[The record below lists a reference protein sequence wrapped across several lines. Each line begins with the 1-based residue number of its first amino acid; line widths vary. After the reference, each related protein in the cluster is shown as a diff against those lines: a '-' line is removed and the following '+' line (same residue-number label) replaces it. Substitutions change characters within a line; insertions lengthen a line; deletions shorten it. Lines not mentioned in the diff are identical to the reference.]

1 MGLSGQ
7 GPHTGVHWCMSTS
20 TTTTTPDKHPISD
33 ESRSKHVDWLL
44 GVTQIPTAAGKEQR
58 VIAWLDR
65 WLAGRDGIEKR
76 VDPHGNIELSLSDAP
91 STEHP
96 IYFTAHLDH
105 PAFVVE
111 QIVSPTELILSF
123 RGGVMSD
130 YFPDAAIR
138 VHTNDNRYASARVIE
153 EHDPDGKEW
162 SETETRPFKMYR
174 ATTDGGSDEP
184 HGASVGDIGTWVLP
198 DAQIIDDEFG
208 GIIHTNACDDLAAV
222 AAALCALDEIRIAQE
237 NGAEKNDVRVLFTL
251 AEEIGFVGAI
261 GASRDGFMPKGSRII
276 ALENSRAFP
285 DSPIHGGPI
294 VRVGDRISVFSPEL
308 TGAVAKV
315 AERIAGGPATPK
327 ASEKQSDMPK
337 WKWQRKLMA
346 GGACEAS
353 VYCAFG
359 YTSTCVCLPLGNY
372 HNMAGLAEAQAGTHE
387 GTPRVGREYVGIDD
401 FHGMVDLLIGCGMDL
416 PQSPGFIER
425 VEKLWNERK
434 FVIGS

>member
-1 MGLSGQ
+1 
-7 GPHTGVHWCMSTS
+7 MS
-20 TTTTTPDKHPISD
+20 
-33 ESRSKHVDWLL
+33 ESPTVEANRHEIPEKRRQAHVDWLL
-44 GVTQIPTAAGKEQR
+44 GVTQVPTATGREHR
-58 VIAWLDR
+58 VIAWIDR

-76 VDPHGNIELSLSDAP
+76 VDAHGNIELSLKDAP
-91 STEHP
+91 TTDHP
-96 IYFTAHLDH
+96 VYFTAHLDH

-111 QIVSPTELILSF
+111 QIVDPNELILSF

-130 YFPDAAIR
+130 YFPDAEIR
-138 VHTNDNRYASARVIE
+138 LHNSENGFTTATIVE
-153 EHDPDGKEW
+153 EHDPDGKAW

-174 ATTDGGSDEP
+174 AKSGQP
-184 HGASVGDIGTWVLP
+184 HAASVGDIGTWALP
-198 DAQIIDDEFG
+198 DAEIVDDEFG

-222 AAALCALDEIRIAQE
+222 AAALCAFDEIRMAQE
-237 NGAEKNDVRVLFTL
+237 NGSDRNDVRVLFTL
-251 AEEIGFVGAI
+251 AEEIGFIGAI

-315 AERIAGGPATPK
+315 AERIAGGPAQPT
-327 ASEKQSDMPK
+327 ASQKQSDMPK

-353 VYCAFG
+353 VYCAYG

-372 HNMAGLAEAQAGTHE
+372 HNMAGLTEAQAGTHE
-387 GTPRVGREYVGIDD
+387 GAPRVGREYVGIDD

>member
-1 MGLSGQ
+1 
-7 GPHTGVHWCMSTS
+7 MST
-20 TTTTTPDKHPISD
+20 TTQTTTPDKHPID
-33 ESRSKHVDWLL
+33 ADTREKHVDWLM
-44 GVTQIPTAAGKEQR
+44 GVTQIPTAAGREQR
-58 VIAWLDR
+58 VVAWIDR
-65 WLAGRDGIEKR
+65 WLTGRGGIEKR
-76 VDPHGNIELSLSDAP
+76 VDPHGNFELSLSKAP
-91 STEHP
+91 KSEHP

-111 QIVSPTELILSF
+111 QIVSPNEMILSF

-130 YFPDAAIR
+130 YFPDAMIR
-138 VHTNDNRYASARVIE
+138 VYTEEDRYATATIHE
-153 EHDPDGKEW
+153 EHDPDGTEW

-174 ATTDGGSDEP
+174 ATSSEP
-184 HGASVGDIGTWVLP
+184 HAASVGDIGTWELP
-198 DAQIIDDEFG
+198 DAEIVDDEFG

-222 AAALCALDEIRIAQE
+222 AAALCALDEIRIAQD
-237 NGAEKNDVRVLFTL
+237 NGAAKNDVRVLFTL

-315 AERIAGGPATPK
+315 AERIAGGPAQPTAAQK
-327 ASEKQSDMPK
+327 MSEMPK

-353 VYCAFG
+353 VYCAYG
-359 YTSTCVCLPLGNY
+359 YISTCVCLPLGNY
-372 HNMAGLAEAQAGTHE
+372 HNMAGLAEAQAGTNE

-416 PQSPGFIER
+416 PQSPGFVER
-425 VEKLWNERK
+425 VEKLWDERK
-434 FVIGS
+434 FVLGS

>member
-1 MGLSGQ
+1 
-7 GPHTGVHWCMSTS
+7 MSNSTETTS
-20 TTTTTPDKHPISD
+20 PDKHLIS
-33 ESRSKHVDWLL
+33 EETRSKHVDWLM
-44 GVTQIPTAAGKEQR
+44 GVTQIPTATGCEQR
-58 VIAWLDR
+58 VVAWIDQ
-65 WLAGRDGIEKR
+65 WVSGREGVEKR
-76 VDPHGNIELSLSDAP
+76 ADPHGNFELSLSSAP
-91 STEHP
+91 KTDHP

-111 QIVSPTELILSF
+111 QIVNETELILSF

-130 YFPDAAIR
+130 YFPDATIR
-138 VHTNDNRYASARVIE
+138 VHTSDEGFVPATIVE

-174 ATTDGGSDEP
+174 ATSTAS
-184 HGASVGDIGTWVLP
+184 HGASVGDIGTWELP

-222 AAALCALDEIRIAQE
+222 AAALCALDEIRIAQQ
-237 NGAEKNDVRVLFTL
+237 NGAVKNDVRVLFTL

-261 GASRDGFMPKGSRII
+261 GASKDGFMPKGSRII
-276 ALENSRAFP
+276 ALENSRAFH

-315 AERIAGGPATPK
+315 AERIAGGPAQPK
-327 ASEKQSDMPK
+327 ASEKMSDMPK

-353 VYCAFG
+353 VYCAYG

-372 HNMAGLAEAQAGTHE
+372 HNMGGLAEAQAGTHE
-387 GTPRVGREYVGIDD
+387 GVPRVGREYVGIDD
-401 FHGMVDLLIGCGMDL
+401 FHGMVDLLIGCGTDL
-416 PQSPGFIER
+416 PKSPGFIER
-425 VEKLWNERK
+425 VEKLWDERK

>member
-1 MGLSGQ
+1 
-7 GPHTGVHWCMSTS
+7 MSSNTP
-20 TTTTTPDKHPISD
+20 TTPTATTPDKHPISD
-33 ESRSKHVDWLL
+33 ETREKHVDWLMGL
-44 GVTQIPTAAGKEQR
+44 TQIPTAAGKEHR
-58 VIAWLDR
+58 VIAWIDR
-65 WLAGRDGIEKR
+65 WLTGRSGIEKR
-76 VDPHGNIELSLSDAP
+76 VDAHGNIELSLGGAP
-91 STEHP
+91 KTDHP
-96 IYFTAHLDH
+96 VYFTAHLDH

-111 QIVSPTELILSF
+111 QITSPTELILSF

-130 YFPDAAIR
+130 YFPDAPIR
-138 VHTNDNRYASARVIE
+138 VYTDDDRYATATISE

-162 SETETRPFKMYR
+162 SETEERPFKMYCAR
-174 ATTDGGSDEP
+174 SEEP
-184 HGASVGDIGTWVLP
+184 HGASVGDVGTWVLP

-222 AAALCALDEIRIAQE
+222 AAALCAFDEIRLAQQQ
-237 NGAEKNDVRVLFTL
+237 GAKKNDVRVLFTL

-315 AERIAGGPATPK
+315 AERIAGGPALPK
-327 ASEKQSDMPK
+327 ASEKMSDMPT

-353 VYCAFG
+353 VYCAYG

-416 PQSPGFIER
+416 PQSPGFMER
-425 VEKLWNERK
+425 VEKLWEGRK

>member
-1 MGLSGQ
+1 
-7 GPHTGVHWCMSTS
+7 MSE
-20 TTTTTPDKHPISD
+20 TPTIEAATHPIPGD
-33 ESRSKHVDWLL
+33 RRQQHVDWLL
-44 GVTQIPTAAGKEQR
+44 GVTRIPTAAGRERR
-58 VIAWLDR
+58 VIDWIDS
-65 WLAGRDGIEKR
+65 WLAQREGIAKR
-76 VDPHGNIELSLSDAP
+76 VDAHGNIELRLVDAP
-91 STEHP
+91 ETDHP
-96 IYFTAHLDH
+96 VYFTAHLDH

-111 QIVSPTELILSF
+111 EVRDGALILSF

-130 YFPDAAIR
+130 YFPDAPIR
-138 VHTNDNRYASARVIE
+138 VHHSDDSFIEATIVE

-174 ATTDGGSDEP
+174 ADCSQASQ
-184 HGASVGDIGTWVLP
+184 ASVGDIGTWELP
-198 DAQIIDDEFG
+198 EAQIVDDEFG

-222 AAALCALDEIRIAQE
+222 AAALCALDEIRLAQAD
-237 NGAEKNDVRVLFTL
+237 GAEKTDVRVLFTL

-327 ASEKQSDMPK
+327 ASQKQSEMPK

-353 VYCAFG
+353 VFCAFG
-359 YTSTCVCLPLGNY
+359 YFATCVCLPLGNY
-372 HNMAGLAEAQAGTHE
+372 HNMANLGAVQDGSFE
-387 GTPRVGREYVGIDD
+387 GVPRVGREHVGIDD

-416 PQSPGFIER
+416 PQSPGFVER
-425 VEKLWNERK
+425 VEKLWDERK
-434 FVIGS
+434 FVLGS